1 MSSVNDIINKLASL
15 NSDEKIPVTIPSSGK
30 IMQFSPISVKQQKNL
45 LKQTLGGVM
54 SLPELLV
61 AFNEIALENCKENAE
76 SLMVYDRYAV
86 LLELR
91 KNSHGDT
98 ITIDGKRYDITV
110 LPKGDKVSPSLNS
123 GDVSYKSVK
132 VEVKTPT
139 LKEDT
144 AFIKKSAA
152 DNKKNKVD
160 DEKELISSM
169 YVLEIVKHINTIKF
183 DGEELRF
190 DTLPLSEKIK
200 IVETLPVSLNQ
211 KILNFISKVRMYENK
226 LITFEDGVTLPID
239 SLFAS
244 EE

>member
-15 NSDEKIPVTIPSSGK
+15 NSDENIPVTTPSSGK

-61 AFNEIALENCKENAE
+61 AFNEIVLENCKDNAE

-91 KNSHGDT
+91 KNSHGDN
-98 ITIDGKRYDITV
+98 ITIDGKQYDISV

-144 AFIKKSAA
+144 AFIKKSTA

-183 DGEELRF
+183 NGDELRF

-200 IVETLPVSLNQ
+200 IVENLPVSLNQ
-211 KILNFISKVRMYENK
+211 KILNFISSVRTYENK
-226 LITFEDGVTLPID
+226 LITFDDGTTLPID

-244 EE
+244 QE

>member
-1 MSSVNDIINKLASL
+1 MASVNDIINKLSSI
-15 NSDEKIPVTIPSSGK
+15 NNDEKIPVTIPSSSK
-30 IMQFSPISVKQQKNL
+30 DMQFSPISVKQQKNL

-54 SLPELLV
+54 SLPDLLV
-61 AFNEIALENCKENAE
+61 AFNEIVLENCKENAD

-91 KNSHGDT
+91 KNSHGNI
-98 ITIDGKRYDITV
+98 ITIDSKQYDITS

-123 GDVSYKSVK
+123 GDVSYKSIK

-144 AFIKKSAA
+144 IFIKKSTA

-169 YVLEIVKHINTIKF
+169 YVLEIVKHISVIKF
-183 DGEELRF
+183 DGDELRF

-200 IVETLPVSLNQ
+200 IVENLPVSLNQ
-211 KILNFISKVRMYENK
+211 KILNFISKVRTYENK